1 MISADKNNLDLVR
14 VKAQTLIDSAP
25 WIRKFQGQ
33 ILVIKFGGNAMVD
46 EALQQAFAEDI
57 AYLQLVGI
65 KPVVVHGGGPQIS
78 AQLAA
83 AGIESKFVDGL
94 RVTTAE
100 SIGIIRDT
108 LRDEISVPLA
118 KMIETAGANT
128 MVLNGES
135 EGLFTASVTRDDL
148 GLVGVVTSVNSSV
161 ISKAIAQDL
170 VPVISTVGP
179 DDSGQLLN
187 VNADLAASSLAVALG
202 AAKLVVLTD
211 VAGLYSDWPNKDSLV
226 SEITLGELEELLP
239 DLESGMIPKMGAC
252 LAAVSEGV
260 PQAHI
265 IDGRIPHSVLL
276 EIFTPSGI
284 GTLVLP
290 QVRKINMTRHFLKD
304 DDISALE
311 QADILQ
317 LALKLKKDPYSA
329 KPFAGPKTVAVIF
342 DKTSTRTRVS
352 FAVGIADLGGS
363 PLIIDAQGS
372 QLGVKES
379 VADTARVL
387 DRQVAQIVWRTYAQA
402 GLVEMAENSNVPV
415 INALSDEYHPCQLL
429 ADLLTVLEHK
439 GKLAG
444 LKLAYIGDGNNMANS
459 YMLAGA
465 LAGMHVAIATPAA
478 YAPDADVVS
487 RATELAKQN
496 GGSISVS
503 TSVTAAVSD
512 ADVLATD
519 TWVSMGQEA
528 EKAERVKAFAGFSI
542 DSAVLAQAKA
552 DAIVLHCLPAY
563 RGYEISAEVLDGS
576 QAVIWDE
583 AENRLHAQKALMV
596 WLDHHAK

>member
-1 MISADKNNLDLVR
+1 MISADRNNLDLVR

-46 EALQQAFAEDI
+46 QALQQAFAEDI
-57 AYLQLVGI
+57 AFLQLVGI

-78 AQLAA
+78 AKLAA
-83 AGIESKFVDGL
+83 TGIESKFIDGL

-118 KMIETAGANT
+118 KLIEEAGAST
-128 MVLNGES
+128 QVLNGES
-135 EGLFTASVTRDDL
+135 EGLFTANITREDL
-148 GLVGVVTSVNSSV
+148 GLVGVVTSVNVSV

-179 DDSGQLLN
+179 DASGQLLN

-290 QVRKINMTRHFLKD
+290 
-304 DDISALE
+304 
-311 QADILQ
+311 
-317 LALKLKKDPYSA
+317 
-329 KPFAGPKTVAVIF
+329 
-342 DKTSTRTRVS
+342 
-352 FAVGIADLGGS
+352 
-363 PLIIDAQGS
+363 
-372 QLGVKES
+372 
-379 VADTARVL
+379 
-387 DRQVAQIVWRTYAQA
+387 
-402 GLVEMAENSNVPV
+402 
-415 INALSDEYHPCQLL
+415 
-429 ADLLTVLEHK
+429 
-439 GKLAG
+439 
-444 LKLAYIGDGNNMANS
+444 
-459 YMLAGA
+459 
-465 LAGMHVAIATPAA
+465 
-478 YAPDADVVS
+478 
-487 RATELAKQN
+487 
-496 GGSISVS
+496 
-503 TSVTAAVSD
+503 
-512 ADVLATD
+512 
-519 TWVSMGQEA
+519 
-528 EKAERVKAFAGFSI
+528 
-542 DSAVLAQAKA
+542 
-552 DAIVLHCLPAY
+552 
-563 RGYEISAEVLDGS
+563 
-576 QAVIWDE
+576 
-583 AENRLHAQKALMV
+583 
-596 WLDHHAK
+596 